1 MKPFKN
7 LDEFAE
13 PEFIELNKSFYDDYV
28 KLRVHGKPAYQAFI
42 RTFGAEHWEGV
53 QQGHNRIEAIES
65 TQYFLNEFDRVLE
78 STSTNDLWNAK
89 KALHSLLATSQDP
102 NNRDAVRL
110 AAVKDLNLLTGI
122 VIVDEN
128 GKTRVGRTLNDF
140 YAEVEGRT
148 VPKQP

>member
-7 LDEFAE
+7 LDEFAD
-13 PEFIELNKSFYDDYV
+13 PEFIKLNQSFFDDYI
-28 KLRVHGKPAYQAFI
+28 KLRVHGKPAYQSFI
-42 RTFGAEHWEGV
+42 RVFGSEHWEGV

-65 TQYFLNEFDRVLE
+65 TQYFLTQFDKVLE
-78 STSTNDLWNAK
+78 ETSASDLWNAK
-89 KALHSLLATSQDP
+89 KALHALLAASQDL

-140 YAEVEGRT
+140 YTELEGKET
-148 VPKQP
+148 PKQA